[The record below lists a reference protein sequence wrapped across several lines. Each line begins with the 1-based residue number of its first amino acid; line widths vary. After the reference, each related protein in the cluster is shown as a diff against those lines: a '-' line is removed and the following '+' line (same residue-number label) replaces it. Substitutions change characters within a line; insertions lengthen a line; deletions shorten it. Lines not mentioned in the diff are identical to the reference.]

1 MHVLRDVFLG
11 KEDPRPPVVGSV
23 LLLEEWLLSFDVVAM
38 CPVICGL
45 VDDAATT
52 HRVVIIPVA
61 MCLSPR
67 FDRRREL

>member
-23 LLLEEWLLSFDVVAM
+23 LLLGEWLLSFDAVAM
-38 CPVICGL
+38 CPVIRGP
-45 VDDAATT
+45 VDDAATM

-61 MCLSPR
+61 MRLFLR